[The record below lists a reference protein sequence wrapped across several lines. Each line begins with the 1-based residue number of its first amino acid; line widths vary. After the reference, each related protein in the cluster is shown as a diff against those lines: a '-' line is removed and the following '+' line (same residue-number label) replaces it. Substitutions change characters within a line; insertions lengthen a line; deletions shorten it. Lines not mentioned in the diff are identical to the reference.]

1 MGVPAGSFLAVSAL
15 WRGWRVFGDTGRLA
29 CNMSDRDV
37 LGGEDG
43 KLSVRVSIPSSV
55 FCVLGSALFVALG
68 GLLCSA
74 FLAALLSPAYGESL
88 IERAM
93 GLLFSFLL
101 FLAGLAGVLFFG
113 YTLVFFAIRLLFF
126 WRPVFE
132 VGPEGIVDRA
142 SAVGAGFVPWEEVK
156 DVRPAAM
163 RGQNFIAITVN
174 DERRLLERQNAARR
188 FLMRLNRRYF
198 TGATINVPGI
208 TLSVSQREILAAIQ
222 PHLGPEARER
232 LSERLS
238 RLYAQQAS
246 VSAQYRRSQTTP
258 ADVPGMVPRALQ
270 WLWAMALTFFLLMTG
285 SMLGLF
291 GGILGW
297 SGLRAMF
304 GVGNGQGEWW
314 HAPVGLTMVAFGVL
328 LIFRLTPLV
337 RRLSGRE
344 PPANM

>member
-1 MGVPAGSFLAVSAL
+1 MV
-15 WRGWRVFGDTGRLA
+15 GDTGRLE

-68 GLLCSA
+68 VLLCPA

-163 RGQNFIAITVN
+163 RG
-174 DERRLLERQNAARR
+174 
-188 FLMRLNRRYF
+188 
-198 TGATINVPGI
+198 TGFH
-208 TLSVSQREILAAIQ
+208 SD
-222 PHLGPEARER
+222 H
-232 LSERLS
+232 
-238 RLYAQQAS
+238 
-246 VSAQYRRSQTTP
+246 
-258 ADVPGMVPRALQ
+258 
-270 WLWAMALTFFLLMTG
+270 
-285 SMLGLF
+285 
-291 GGILGW
+291 
-297 SGLRAMF
+297 
-304 GVGNGQGEWW
+304 GQ
-314 HAPVGLTMVAFGVL
+314 
-328 LIFRLTPLV
+328 
-337 RRLSGRE
+337 
-344 PPANM
+344 